1 MILGNHEVRKKKV
14 KSKNNI
20 DSKQK
25 KKKKDSLLPDSKQD
39 NFLFNSKQDSLFSNS
54 KENVCLD
61 SQDIFPCSNLFLN
74 LYAHFLINK
83 KSINLPNFEGPPI
96 NPNELPKIKTN
107 VKPKNKHK
115 EKKPEDKVKLA
126 KLMKKNID
134 LKKNK

>member
-39 NFLFNSKQDSLFSNS
+39 NFLFNSKQDSLFSN
-54 KENVCLD
+54 